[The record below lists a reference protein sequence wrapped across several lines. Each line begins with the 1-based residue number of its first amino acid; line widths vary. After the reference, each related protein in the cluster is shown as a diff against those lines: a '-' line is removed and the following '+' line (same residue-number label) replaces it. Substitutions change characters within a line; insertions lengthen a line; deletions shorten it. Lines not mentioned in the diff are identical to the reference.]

1 MSDQA
6 DKSGEQAEAEAAV
19 EGYREKRGPFVVATE
34 TTRMPMV
41 FSNATA
47 GDHPIVFVNQAFLD
61 LTGYEEHEV
70 LGQRLDFLIER
81 GTDPQALVQMQTAFE
96 GGRDLET
103 PVRFQRKDGV
113 RIWVS
118 VLINPVR
125 DGAGTVVQHFAS
137 FTNVTAPKREQ
148 ERLRSLLD
156 ESTHRTQDTLATVL
170 AIAGQTLRGVVDERT
185 TAAFEGRINALSETH
200 GLLGAEN
207 GDRIGLRDILDRTLS
222 TLSVRDRVSLE
233 GEEVT
238 LEPKEALS
246 LTSAFHELAINAA
259 MHGALL
265 NDPGGRVGVTWRV
278 EAVPNGPRVR
288 LLWRETGGPPVAP
301 TSVQGFGRR
310 LIEGDLARKLNGEVN
325 LGFEVSGVTCEIVMP
340 VWRPIGR

>member
-1 MSDQA
+1 MTLLIVDDEQWTSDDPRSRSADPALGENSSRGVLHRTNKENTMSDQA
-6 DKSGEQAEAEAAV
+6 DKSREQAEAESAV
-19 EGYREKRGPFVVATE
+19 EAYREKLGPFVVAAE

-103 PVRFQRKDGV
+103 PVRFQRKDGA

-125 DGAGTVVQHFAS
+125 DCAGTVVQHFAS
-137 FTNVTAPKREQ
+137 FADITASKREE
-148 ERLRSLLD
+148 ER
-156 ESTHRTQDTLATVL
+156 V
-170 AIAGQTLRGVVDERT
+170 T
-185 TAAFEGRINALSETH
+185 T
-200 GLLGAEN
+200 
-207 GDRIGLRDILDRTLS
+207 
-222 TLSVRDRVSLE
+222 
-233 GEEVT
+233 
-238 LEPKEALS
+238 
-246 LTSAFHELAINAA
+246 
-259 MHGALL
+259 
-265 NDPGGRVGVTWRV
+265 
-278 EAVPNGPRVR
+278 
-288 LLWRETGGPPVAP
+288 

-310 LIEGDLARKLNGEVN
+310 LIEGDLARNLNGEVS
-325 LGFEVSGVTCEIVMP
+325 LGFEVSGVTCENVMP
-340 VWRPIGR
+340 VSRPIGK